1 METLQQFYFLV
12 PTHAREVYLYYLLCN
27 PPKSILHLRREP
39 PPTGKAAKTL
49 RRKSSSSGRR
59 NLAGVDPDDPDA
71 PPKQPPPT
79 IIFVRH
85 PRTAAYLT
93 ILLQHLEIRAT
104 ALHSYLSQPARLSSL
119 QLFRA
124 SVVPVLVCT
133 DVASRGLDMEGVGL
147 VINWDMPT
155 GKRRSES
162 STSNNEAL
170 GSGTGNYS
178 ERASANGDDVGGAEE
193 YVHRVG
199 RTARMGKGGVA
210 ISFITE
216 RREDAEMVKKV
227 EARIRKCN
235 IQHSMLLVTLAA
247 HARPLVFPGTQL
259 IEYTMPEK
267 DVLEKLNLVST
278 AKRTANMVESCA
290 PSIRAAR

>member
-1 METLQQFYFLV
+1 METVDTLKQYYLLV
-12 PTHAREVYLYYLLCN
+12 PSHVREVYLYHLLCN
-27 PPKSILHLRREP
+27 PPESIIHLRREP
-39 PPTGKAAKTL
+39 PAPTKKRSRHGKN
-49 RRKSSSSGRR
+49 SSSKRQKPTEPDS
-59 NLAGVDPDDPDA
+59 DDPDA

-93 ILLQHLEIRAT
+93 TLLQHLEIRAT

-155 GKRRSES
+155 GKRKASTTAES
-162 STSNNEAL
+162 PVSVVD
-170 GSGTGNYS
+170 GD
-178 ERASANGDDVGGAEE
+178 ASVPAEDDVGGAEE

-216 RREDAEMVKKV
+216 RQEDAEMVEKI
-227 EARIRKCN
+227 EQRI
-235 IQHSMLLVTLAA
+235 STLTCFCASDTILTFHHRDKIPRVQ
-247 HARPLVFPGTQL
+247 HARVDRFGKAQPCFHCQANSQHGTCPGSMIKSQ
-259 IEYTMPEK
+259 
-267 DVLEKLNLVST
+267 
-278 AKRTANMVESCA
+278 RT
-290 PSIRAAR
+290 